1 MAHTEK
7 DTAGGLDSGSHDNAA
22 AVGILNGAE
31 GPVESARI
39 SWTPN
44 EALDSLEAIAA
55 ALSLKEL
62 QGEKE
67 ELAPMPPGWDM
78 AYVVFF
84 FFHFFLDCLVFF
96 FLFLISSSF
105 RGGGFRRTP
114 ILRFESPS
122 RGAAVV
128 CMSALKST
136 SAHTSRR

>member
-1 MAHTEK
+1 LTVVAHTEK

-84 FFHFFLDCLVFF
+84 FFPFFLIF
-96 FLFLISSSF
+96 SSF
-105 RGGGFRRTP
+105 RGGIFWRTP